1 MIRVTYQPVR
11 ALVPHVP
18 IQENNYFIFSITVNK
33 IWLKLSK
40 FRFFPLLLVKQ
51 LSLSLGKKLQ
61 TLLECPTF
69 SSASPCRLEKLI
81 RATSATSVPKK
92 QKFD

>member
-33 IWLKLSK
+33 IS
-40 FRFFPLLLVKQ
+40 F
-51 LSLSLGKKLQ
+51 
-61 TLLECPTF
+61 F
-69 SSASPCRLEKLI
+69 SSFASE
-81 RATSATSVPKK
+81 AV
-92 QKFD
+92 KFKSW

>member
-40 FRFFPLLLVKQ
+40 FRFFSSFASEAVKFK
-51 LSLSLGKKLQ
+51 SW
-61 TLLECPTF
+61 
-69 SSASPCRLEKLI
+69 
-81 RATSATSVPKK
+81 
-92 QKFD
+92 